1 MTLPKDPVLV
11 VSKATGR
18 KQYVPRHFL
27 TNPAL
32 SGGFEVPPSL
42 QQPDP
47 GVDVEPD
54 DDADEHD
61 LDVADDIQELDPPE
75 DLQDLDH
82 LTSDDIESSDET
94 PA

>member
-18 KQYVPRHFL
+18 KTYVPRHFL
-27 TNPAL
+27 KNPAL
-32 SGGFEVPPSL
+32 SAGFEVPPSQ

-47 GVDVEPD
+47 DVDVEVDPD
-54 DDADEHD
+54 D
-61 LDVADDIQELDPPE
+61 LNQDVEELDPPE
-75 DLQDLDH
+75 DHQDLEH
-82 LTSDDIESSDET
+82 QTSDDTESSDET